1 MPTFFM
7 DIGVKSHQKYQQTH
21 INTTFKEL
29 YTMIIVEVAMIKAIT
44 RKIQK
49 GKVVVRGGLTNS

>member
-1 MPTFFM
+1 M

-44 RKIQK
+44 RKNTKRQSSGQRRSYK
-49 GKVVVRGGLTNS
+49 